1 MMLVSSR
8 EITTSIAV
16 PSTFELLSPSACSL
30 KGLRQ
35 LVSHH
40 ALQLAGDKKK
50 ILERIVDEE
59 ERLLIHL
66 LLLLFDGDWSHAD
79 AFVTQMKQERDE
91 VVNVVSSDQPSSQNN
106 TEMSTAS
113 EVTTEAAP
121 DPVPSCP
128 KEPSSVDDIP
138 TQSASE
144 IHNES
149 VSLDQSP
156 KPPSESVPPIEP
168 PSETCNQSSLPTQ
181 SSEVNNESVT
191 STTTPESRSN
201 PFPSEVSNESLPKP
215 NTESTPSSPNLN
227 PVVPSTLPQQSP
239 SSPNLNP
246 VVPSTLPKQ
255 SPSSPRRT
263 VVKKGTPMRGR
274 KGVFLRYHPDYREFF
289 DWWLDDGISK
299 EAVETSMRSEG
310 FDSTV

>member
-1 MMLVSSR
+1 MMLVSSK

-16 PSTFELLSPSACSL
+16 PSTFELLSPSTCSL

-50 ILERIVDEE
+50 ILERIMDEE
-59 ERLLIHL
+59 ERLLIHFL
-66 LLLLFDGDWSHAD
+66 LLIFDGDWSHAD

-91 VVNVVSSDQPSSQNN
+91 VANVVSSDQPSSQNN

-113 EVTTEAAP
+113 EVTHETAP
-121 DPVPSCP
+121 DPVPSRP
-128 KEPSSVDDIP
+128 KETSGVDDIP
-138 TQSASE
+138 MQSVSE

-149 VSLDQSP
+149 VSLGQSP
-156 KPPSESVPPIEP
+156 EPPCESVLPIEP

-181 SSEVNNESVT
+181 SSEVPNESVI
-191 STTTPESRSN
+191 STTTPESQSH
-201 PFPSEVSNESLPKP
+201 PLPSEEPNESLSKP
-215 NTESTPSSPNLN
+215 RIESTPSSPKNN
-227 PVVPSTLPQQSP
+227 PIVPSTLPQ
-239 SSPNLNP
+239 
-246 VVPSTLPKQ
+246 Q

-310 FDSTV
+310 YDSTVQYSDND